1 MTTPAIQNDFSYYR
15 RTLSRMKMS
24 DNVRIIQDVDFS
36 GTLFDYY
43 YFLFLVGCWDQRPGC
58 ER

>member
-36 GTLFDYY
+36 VGPCLIIIIFF
-43 YFLFLVGCWDQRPGC
+43 FL
-58 ER
+58 